1 MRDIV
6 LLWAAITLV
15 AAVQNGPFAALQSL
29 KAFKSLA
36 LATVY
41 GSILS
46 VSLVTLAILNLP
58 IHLSILGVLTAETF
72 VAIWVVFLCVKRFS
86 TLNSASD
93 MPSTVDYGANGA
105 LDTGSSAEEANRGQ
119 PSSNAILNSRR

>member
-1 MRDIV
+1 M
-6 LLWAAITLV
+6 LLWAAITLI

-46 VSLVTLAILNLP
+46 VSLVTLAVLTLP
-58 IHLSILGVLTAETF
+58 IHLSILGVLSAETF
-72 VAIWVVFLCVKRFS
+72 VAIWVVFLCVKLFS
-86 TLNSASD
+86 TLDSASD
-93 MPSTVDYGANGA
+93 ASSVVNSDVGGNA
-105 LDTGSSAEEANRGQ
+105 LDSSSSAEEANGGQ
-119 PSSNAILNSRR
+119 PSSSAILNSRR

>member
-1 MRDIV
+1 M
-6 LLWAAITLV
+6 
-15 AAVQNGPFAALQSL
+15 QNGPFAALQSL

-46 VSLVTLAILNLP
+46 VSLVTLAVLTLP
-58 IHLSILGVLTAETF
+58 IHLSILGVLSAETF
-72 VAIWVVFLCVKRFS
+72 VAIWVVFLSIKLFS
-86 TLNSASD
+86 TLDSASEVPNVVNSD
-93 MPSTVDYGANGA
+93 ASSIA
-105 LDTGSSAEEANRGQ
+105 LDAGSSAEEANGAQ